1 MPLSTWQ
8 GTLALLQPAVGPG
21 PPDPA
26 SHPSASQEPGD
37 AAQAVNREGSAAWA
51 ASSRGWG
58 ETCGHVASMAP
69 ACQIL
74 HWALALG
81 LGLTFEVT
89 HAFRSQGR
97 PNPGWGVAVG
107 TELGLWWGEAHGVGE
122 ARVLRSVTQIQ
133 GPLKPA
139 SLTRQPS
146 RQHTGLLPG
155 AHPRPLTLTH
165 R

>member
-21 PPDPA
+21 PPNPA
-26 SHPSASQEPGD
+26 SHPSTSQEPGD

-69 ACQIL
+69 ACQIH

-81 LGLTFEVT
+81 LGLAFEVT

-107 TELGLWWGEAHGVGE
+107 TKRGSWWGEALGSVRPE
-122 ARVLRSVTQIQ
+122 SWRPVTQIQ
-133 GPLKPA
+133 GPLEPA
-139 SLTRQPS
+139 SLPRSQAGSTQGSFPGP
-146 RQHTGLLPG
+146 TPGL
-155 AHPRPLTLTH
+155 
-165 R
+165 